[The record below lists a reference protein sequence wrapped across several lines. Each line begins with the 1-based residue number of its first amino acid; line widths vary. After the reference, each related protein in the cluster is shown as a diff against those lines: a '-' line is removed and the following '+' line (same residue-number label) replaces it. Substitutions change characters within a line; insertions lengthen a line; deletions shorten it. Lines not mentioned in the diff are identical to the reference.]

1 MQQGGW
7 SFDSEL
13 QNREKVDW
21 SNGNTF
27 DTLIYAFG
35 LYLIFIII
43 SKMKLIP
50 NLLVLGLL
58 LLIYIL
64 NSQREFLH
72 KRNVITNKDNEYYR
86 KYIYSIAIFI
96 GIVCIVGVYDYYKY
110 QKIQYGKEFNI
121 LLFWF
126 SVKSC
131 DYLK

>member
-1 MQQGGW
+1 MISGKYATHLLSCQTEIFLKDNIYVKHIIGFLLIFIFIMQQGGW

-58 LLIYIL
+58 LLIYT
-64 NSQREFLH
+64 
-72 KRNVITNKDNEYYR
+72 K
-86 KYIYSIAIFI
+86 
-96 GIVCIVGVYDYYKY
+96 
-110 QKIQYGKEFNI
+110 
-121 LLFWF
+121 
-126 SVKSC
+126 
-131 DYLK
+131 

>member
-7 SFDSEL
+7 SFDSKL
-13 QNREKVDW
+13 QNHEKVDW

-27 DTLIYAFG
+27 NTLIYAFG
-35 LYLIFIII
+35 LYFIFIII

-86 KYIYSIAIFI
+86 KYIYSIA
-96 GIVCIVGVYDYYKY
+96 
-110 QKIQYGKEFNI
+110 
-121 LLFWF
+121 
-126 SVKSC
+126 
-131 DYLK
+131 